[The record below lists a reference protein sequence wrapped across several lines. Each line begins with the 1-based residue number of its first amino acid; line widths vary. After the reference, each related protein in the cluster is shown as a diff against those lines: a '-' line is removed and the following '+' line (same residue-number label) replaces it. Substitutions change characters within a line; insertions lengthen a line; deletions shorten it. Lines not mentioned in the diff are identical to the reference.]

1 MKTNVQATS
10 IAAYHTHAGKQKEVE
25 RFARFVLEKTKAG
38 QRVFDKMLKREIG
51 MDANLASARR
61 NEIEKAGY
69 IFLDGAKYRLIDT
82 GKAKDPIT
90 RKKVNT
96 YQLTLWADSPQLELF

>member
-1 MKTNVQATS
+1 MKTNVADTS
-10 IAAYHTHAGKQKEVE
+10 ILAYHTHSGKQKEVE
-25 RFARFVLEKTKAG
+25 RFARFVLAKTNAG
-38 QRVFDKMLKREIG
+38 QRVFDKMLKREID

-69 IFLDGAKYRLIDT
+69 IVLDGVKYRLIDT

-90 RKKVNT
+90 RRKVST
-96 YQLTLWADSPQLELF
+96 YQLALWADSPQLELF